1 MRYKLS
7 LIIFFAAL
15 LLQGCDMVR
24 GGLGLPTSEQLA
36 QMKVQMDKH
45 QKDLATRDSLAAV
58 QQAQIQKLTDSLN
71 KLETPLSVSTLD
83 KKFYLIVGTFKEE
96 SNIVHMVEFAKKKG
110 FAPVRIPLKKGVTM
124 VAIDGYNTLQAAIAK
139 VAEIKGTE
147 ICPYDVWVYSVSQRL
162 HVE

>member
-7 LIIFFAAL
+7 LVIVFAAL

-71 KLETPLSVSTLD
+71 KLENPLSVST
-83 KKFYLIVGTFKEE
+83 
-96 SNIVHMVEFAKKKG
+96 
-110 FAPVRIPLKKGVTM
+110 
-124 VAIDGYNTLQAAIAK
+124 
-139 VAEIKGTE
+139 
-147 ICPYDVWVYSVSQRL
+147 
-162 HVE
+162 